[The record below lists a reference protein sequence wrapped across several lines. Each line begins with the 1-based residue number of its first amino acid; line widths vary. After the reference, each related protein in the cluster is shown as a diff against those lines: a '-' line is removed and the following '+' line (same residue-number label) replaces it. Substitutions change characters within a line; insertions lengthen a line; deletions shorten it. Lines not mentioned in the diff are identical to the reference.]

1 VLRRRLGTGLFLSH
15 SARHPARIRGRF
27 VRQSSRVGNLANIA
41 WEITHSVETTAS
53 PAFAW
58 KYWTTVPNWSDPP
71 AEFELQGAFEAGS
84 RGLTRF
90 PDQPPIEWFLREVCP
105 PTAATIAMPLA
116 QAVLCFAWRFDA
128 LREGRTRISQR
139 ITLEGENAEAYRS
152 QVASA
157 FANNLPDAM
166 KKIARAMAE
175 AHAFQPDARM

>member
-1 VLRRRLGTGLFLSH
+1 
-15 SARHPARIRGRF
+15 
-27 VRQSSRVGNLANIA
+27 VGNLANIA

-71 AEFELQGAFEAGS
+71 AEFELQGPFEVGS
-84 RGLTRF
+84 RGFTRF
-90 PDQPPIEWFLREVCP
+90 PDRPPIEWFLREVCP
-105 PTAATIAMPLA
+105 PSAATIAMPLA
-116 QAVLCFAWRFDA
+116 QAVLCFEWRFDA
-128 LREGRTRISQR
+128 LPDGRTRISQR
-139 ITLEGENAEAYRS
+139 ITLQGENAEAYRS

-175 AHAFQPDARM
+175 AHALQTDTACNEAATPRTARYLCRRSNSKVLW